1 MGSRR
6 AQEKRRERLLAQGI
20 TDEEIARLSAPI
32 GLDLGAL
39 TPEET
44 ALSIMAEIV
53 ALRHGRDGGRLSHLR
68 GGRIH
73 EVTA

>member
-1 MGSRR
+1 MTGLSD
-6 AQEKRRERLLAQGI
+6 QEL
-20 TDEEIARLSAPI
+20 ARLSAPI

-53 ALRHGRDGGRLSHLR
+53 AVRNGRAGGRLAHAE
-68 GGRIH
+68 GRIH
-73 EVTA
+73 EAAR